1 MTTHPE
7 PGAGGA
13 LLAQFRRRAEASLA
27 ALFEEGLVGSADA
40 RLREAMRYSLL
51 AGGKRLRPV
60 LLYAASHAVG
70 GSRAS
75 PRDTDRAACAIE
87 CIHTYS
93 LIHDDLPA
101 MDDDDLRRGLPT
113 CHRAFD
119 EATAILAG
127 DALHTLGF
135 ELLCAAESVEA
146 ATRLALVEALAGA
159 SGSRGMVGGQAI
171 DVAHVGRTID
181 TATLEGMHALKTG
194 ALIGAAVRMGALLGG
209 ASEQALTR
217 LVDYARAV
225 GLAFQVQDDVLD
237 ACGSVAAL
245 GKNPG
250 SDAAQTK
257 PTYVTELGEAGARR
271 FAAELCSRALAA
283 LEPLGGA
290 AAPLAEMAR
299 FVVSRDR

>member
-1 MTTHPE
+1 
-7 PGAGGA
+7 
-13 LLAQFRRRAEASLA
+13 
-27 ALFEEGLVGSADA
+27 
-40 RLREAMRYSLL
+40 MRYSLL

-60 LLYAASHAVG
+60 LLYAAADAVG

-75 PRDTDRAACAIE
+75 RADTDRAACAIE

-101 MDDDDLRRGLPT
+101 MDDDDLRRGVPT

-135 ELLCAAESVEA
+135 ELLCATASVEP
-146 ATRLALVEALAGA
+146 ATRLALVETLARA

-171 DVAHVGRTID
+171 DIAHVGRRID
-181 TATLEGMHALKTG
+181 AATLEAMHGLKTG
-194 ALIGAAVRMGALLGG
+194 ALISAALRMGALLGG
-209 ASEQALTR
+209 ASEQALTH
-217 LVDYARAV
+217 LDDYAHCV
-225 GLAFQVQDDVLD
+225 GLAFQVQDDILD
-237 ACGSVAAL
+237 ACGDVVRL

-257 PTYVTELGEAGARR
+257 PTYVTELGEAGARQL
-271 FAAELCSRALAA
+271 AADLCTRALAA
-283 LEPLGGA
+283 LAPLGA
-290 AAPLAEMAR
+290 DAAPLEEMAR